1 MEEYAR
7 NFYWYDI
14 AGHFVDTT
22 DFITEK
28 DLSDESEQNESRNE
42 NESDKWVVSD
52 CSYKW
57 LIL

>member
-1 MEEYAR
+1 MITMEEYAR

-14 AGHFVDTT
+14 VGHFVDTT

-42 NESDKWVVSD
+42 NESDK
-52 CSYKW
+52 
-57 LIL
+57 